1 MKDALWVTL
10 VLTWLLGTP
19 VAGLLLAMCPPK
31 PNDKSESFCEC
42 VKENGRSGPIVK
54 ITCNFNRDQDV
65 LLTRALYP
73 FHASRVVSAYVRVAD
88 AKSVHV
94 TRSFLEEWQSV
105 PATALDLWRAGTLNF
120 DVLYEYGNLHA
131 YSPYRTSV
139 GIGIVDC
146 YVPEIPAKFMRD
158 RDRGGLLIRNSRVDV
173 FRKGAFFNIKQM
185 RYLVIEDSAVSVVE
199 GPVSASGVVTL
210 SQRSLHSWVGFRMHK
225 VLVNSLGAG
234 AFNITHSTEVESVEV
249 SNCRFQEVSTG
260 AFSVSGNLNVS
271 FSENT
276 FGHLQKEAL
285 KVSVTGEVKFDGNLI
300 DTWDSD
306 ALSALRCFN
315 RSSLQRNTVRVVAA
329 QEAARNITPFHSSCG
344 NPQIFTVISS
354 PSALESMSSSAALWT
369 LAVMAILLLLLLVA
383 GVLLYRRRGL
393 MMRHYKR
400 DTPIFLSVCKA
411 SADNVANG
419 PEHAAGGDAPAGVT
433 NPMYEEGTPIDE
445 EECE

>member
-10 VLTWLLGTP
+10 GLTWLLGTP

-139 GIGIVDC
+139 VKSNKT
-146 YVPEIPAKFMRD
+146 PTNNNKNNKKT
-158 RDRGGLLIRNSRVDV
+158 LIHTNPPPSPSPLPPPPTTPHPHSLPPPPSPLYPPSLPPPLPPLPLHL
-173 FRKGAFFNIKQM
+173 FHPTPLFPPPPPPSPPS
-185 RYLVIEDSAVSVVE
+185 L
-199 GPVSASGVVTL
+199 PPPTL
-210 SQRSLHSWVGFRMHK
+210 PFPLPRFSNRCDTCWVGFRLHK

-369 LAVMAILLLLLLVA
+369 LA
-383 GVLLYRRRGL
+383 
-393 MMRHYKR
+393 R